1 MAVWVL
7 GVGWERMAVGCVWVP
22 KALESISREEVR
34 GQQYS
39 LLSST
44 PDDGLVGLV
53 SISPYL
59 LFYAQDCPLGH
70 LSKASMRSYT

>member
-1 MAVWVL
+1 MAVWVW
-7 GVGWERMAVGCVWVP
+7 GVGWERMGVGCVWVP

-44 PDDGLVGLV
+44 PDDGLGGLV
-53 SISPYL
+53 SIFPYL
-59 LFYAQDCPLGH
+59 LFNAQDCQLGY